1 MSSLPAEAPQVNVGA
16 AGARYLPFDGGHFR
30 LSMGLIPLQRR
41 EWIGIDDHL
50 ASALAAKRTLLR
62 TRHDQVFAVL
72 PEALAAA
79 DELLQMLAEHL
90 VEHHPSVFC
99 RDGERLLNLAT
110 GENWSLAL
118 PRGSPSQ
125 LHPLDIAGRLVAEDF
140 CLLMPDTA
148 HPTQGYRLVGASL
161 CSPSAWRL
169 ADKIARPLG
178 AIHQPVPGYV
188 EKLARPVDRLFA
200 QLKPDRL
207 MGRFNWIV
215 TDSPAAFRPFRPPI
229 ATPGQGWNAG
239 AELWLRV
246 ERQTIQR
253 LPMTGAILF
262 TIRTHITR
270 LDAAIR
276 TADNASELAAAI
288 REMPAATE
296 HYRDIT
302 PVVPALLDWL
312 DRRAVEYAKLPASA

>member
-1 MSSLPAEAPQVNVGA
+1 M
-16 AGARYLPFDGGHFR
+16 
-30 LSMGLIPLQRR
+30 
-41 EWIGIDDHL
+41 
-50 ASALAAKRTLLR
+50 
-62 TRHDQVFAVL
+62 
-72 PEALAAA
+72 
-79 DELLQMLAEHL
+79 

-110 GENWSLAL
+110 GENWSLAR
-118 PRGSPSQ
+118 PQGCPSQ

-169 ADKIARPLG
+169 ADKIARPLA

-229 ATPGQGWNAG
+229 ATPGQGWDAG

-276 TADNASELAAAI
+276 TADSASELAAAI
-288 REMPAATE
+288 REMPAATQR
-296 HYRDIT
+296 YRDIA

-312 DRRAVEYAKLPASA
+312 DCRAVEYAKLASLPLSGGGRSSAHGRAPAVVQAEARAKVGCGCLAWKCGITCSPKRRRVLSTSSCCAGPIAHSKITSSIPRAS

>member
-1 MSSLPAEAPQVNVGA
+1 MDVGA

-30 LSMGLIPLQRR
+30 LSMGLIPLQHR
-41 EWIGIDDHL
+41 EWIEIDNDL
-50 ASALAAKRTLLR
+50 ASALAAKRALLR
-62 TRHDQVFAVL
+62 TRHDEVFAAL
-72 PEALAAA
+72 PEALVAA
-79 DELLQMLAEHL
+79 DELLQMLAAHL
-90 VEHHPSVFC
+90 VEHHRSVFC

-110 GENWSLAL
+110 GENWSLAGPQGCL
-118 PRGSPSQ
+118 SR

-140 CLLMPDTA
+140 CLLMPDTT

-169 ADKIARPLG
+169 TDKIARPLA

-207 MGRFNWIV
+207 MGRFNWVV

-229 ATPGQGWNAG
+229 ATPGQGWDAG
-239 AELWLRV
+239 TELWLRV

-253 LPMTGAILF
+253 LPATGAILF

-276 TADNASELAAAI
+276 TADAASELAAAI
-288 REMPAATE
+288 REMPLATQR
-296 HYRDIT
+296 YRDIA
-302 PVVPALLDWL
+302 PVVPGLLDWL
-312 DRRAVEYAKLPASA
+312 DCRAVQYAKPAPSP